1 MFKFIST
8 IWNTFWKIITFLRT
22 SFFNL
27 IFLLIL
33 VVIITSIIN
42 APDNSIPDQTAL
54 YVAPEGFLVDE
65 LSYTP
70 SAADLLFGSERA
82 PETQLR
88 ELIDTIHKAAEDKRI
103 TAMVLNLN
111 HFTGGGISKMEE
123 LGQAL
128 KLFKEASKPIYA
140 YADNYSQQQYFL
152 ASYADTIYMTDMGN
166 ILLTG
171 FGMYR
176 NYYLEASEKLS
187 VRFHVFRVGD
197 YKDAVEPYMRNDMSD
212 QSREH
217 NQRWLADL
225 WRRYSHVITNNR
237 GLEDN
242 AIDKYISAVASTPS
256 VRKENLSEIAL
267 LSGLIDEVMPRNA
280 IKKSLAEQVG
290 ADKDDKDTFQS
301 VSYKI
306 YAQATQNPFAE
317 EKKKIGLIVASGV
330 ILDGHRDKG
339 SIGGDSLSEL
349 IKQASDDDSLEALII
364 RVNSGGGSAFA
375 SEVLRQEILSAKEG
389 GLPVY
394 ISMGSMAASGG
405 YWMST
410 AAEEIW
416 ATPTTLTGSIGVW
429 GLIPN
434 VSESVKRLGIHSD
447 GVGTG
452 LLSDIYNIDRP
463 LSQSAQNL
471 IQSGVNDVYQRFL
484 TIVADARGS
493 DPTSVNEIA
502 GGRVWTGKTAK
513 ALGLVDKLGS
523 LHDTIEAVA
532 KSKSLADYEIKL
544 IQQPLSAMEE
554 IMLELMQQVNF
565 EGAEKLEQLKL
576 MAKLQNT
583 LPFLDSM
590 QALLQTA
597 LQWEEG
603 QQASTFAHCLECY
616 AP

>member
-1 MFKFIST
+1 MFRFIAAL
-8 IWNTFWKIITFLRT
+8 WNGFWKTITFLRT

-27 IFLLIL
+27 IFLIILIA
-33 VVIITSIIN
+33 IIVSIVN
-42 APDNSIPDQTAL
+42 APDSGVPEKTAL
-54 YVAPEGFLVDE
+54 YIAPQGYLVDE
-65 LSYTP
+65 LTYTP
-70 SAADLLFGSERA
+70 STGDLLFGSDRE
-82 PETQLR
+82 PETPLR
-88 ELIDTIHKAAEDKRI
+88 ELITTLHKAAEDQRI
-103 TAMVLNLN
+103 TSLVLNLN
-111 HFTGGGISKMEE
+111 KFNGGGISKMEE

-128 KLFKEASKPIYA
+128 VRFKEANKPIYV

-152 ASYADTIYMTDMGN
+152 ASYADRIFITDMGN

-187 VRFHVFRVGD
+187 VQFHIFRVGD

-225 WRRYSHVITNNR
+225 WRRYSYVVTSNR
-237 GLEDN
+237 ELEEN
-242 AIDKYISAVASTPS
+242 AISDYIAAVASTPS

-267 LSGLIDEVMPRNA
+267 LSGLVDEVMPRHA
-280 IKKSLAEQVG
+280 IKKALAELVGKDEKNEQVF
-290 ADKDDKDTFQS
+290 AS
-301 VSYKI
+301 VGYQRYRRAAFS
-306 YAQATQNPFAE
+306 PFTE
-317 EKKKIGLIVASGV
+317 EKQKLGLIVANGV
-330 ILDGHRDKG
+330 ILDGHHERGK
-339 SIGGDSLSEL
+339 IGGDSLSDL
-349 IKQASDDDSLEALII
+349 IKQARKDESLEALII

-375 SEVLRQEILSAKEG
+375 SEVIRQEILAAKED
-389 GLPVY
+389 GLLVY

-434 VSESVKRLGIHSD
+434 ISESVKRLGIHSD

-463 LSQSAQNL
+463 LSQSAKNL
-471 IQSGVNDVYQRFL
+471 IQTGVNDVYSRFL
-484 TIVADARGS
+484 NIVADARGS
-493 DPTSVNEIA
+493 DPASVNEIA
-502 GGRVWTGKTAK
+502 GGRVWTGTTAK
-513 ALGLVDKLGS
+513 SLGLVDKLGS
-523 LHDTIEAVA
+523 LQDTISAVA
-532 KSKSLADYEIKL
+532 KKRNLSNYDIKV
-544 IQQPLSAMEE
+544 IKQPMSPMEE
-554 IMLELMQQVNF
+554 LMFELMQQVQFKVAANI
-565 EGAEKLEQLKL
+565 EQLALLTKL
-576 MAKLQNT
+576 KAKLPLVSGVQE
-583 LPFLDSM
+583 
-590 QALLQTA
+590 LLQQA

-603 QQASTFAHCLECY
+603 QQATTFAHCLECV